1 MGAISRKA
9 PGPQPRQSSKQKER
23 GYAVCRHH
31 LLGIWS
37 ICLNKATHTKHSHPM
52 ELPCTL
58 LTRSYLLI
66 SSLLYKYELFTHN
79 HNL

>member
-9 PGPQPRQSSKQKER
+9 PVPQPQQSSRQKER
-23 GYAVCRHH
+23 GCAVCRHH
-31 LLGIWS
+31 LLGILS

-52 ELPCTL
+52 KLPYML
-58 LTRSYLLI
+58 LTPSYLLI
-66 SSLLYKYELFTHN
+66 SNLLYKYKLFAHN